1 MKSNT
6 RAYVDL
12 PRTADVKNA
21 ITAIREVTRLLT
33 EISPQSNS
41 FSNDGPS
48 SPMPDTKPHLPV
60 NMLWPLLML
69 GVETDDA
76 EQRTWIIST
85 MKDMENTASNAKIT
99 AAVLQEVIRRQDE
112 TGQRIDVRQ
121 VMHDTF
127 THPFAIV

>member
-1 MKSNT
+1 
-6 RAYVDL
+6 
-12 PRTADVKNA
+12 
-21 ITAIREVTRLLT
+21 
-33 EISPQSNS
+33 
-41 FSNDGPS
+41 
-48 SPMPDTKPHLPV
+48 MPDTKSHLPV